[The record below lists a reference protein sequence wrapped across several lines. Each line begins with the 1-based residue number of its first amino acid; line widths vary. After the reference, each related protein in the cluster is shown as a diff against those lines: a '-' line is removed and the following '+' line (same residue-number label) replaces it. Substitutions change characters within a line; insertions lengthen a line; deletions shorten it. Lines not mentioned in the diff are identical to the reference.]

1 MGARRILRAAVVS
14 ALVSGVVLGSA
25 ASAFACGGLV
35 APNGTISLTRTTTLA
50 AYHNGIEHYL
60 TSFSYAGSTKRSIG
74 SITPLPGVP
83 TKVIK
88 GGDWTLQRLEQEVNP
103 PELRF
108 ANVALAAGFAADA
121 EVILRTQVDALN
133 ITVLKGGAVAVGN
146 WAREHGFFLPPDA
159 PEVLDFYAQRSPIFM
174 ATKFNLKRAAEQG
187 IQEGQGTPVHVVIP
201 TPNPWVPLRI
211 LALGRQPQD
220 LIQADVFLLTDRQP
234 ATLPQADPATNNPNQ
249 QGIVQ
254 ERSEWGS
261 NSLLNDLRS
270 DQRSKWIPQTPMWFT
285 YLKIDARASTLIHD
299 LAIDASGYGHP
310 DPVAAGYDLL
320 HQPIPVDAA
329 TSARAILWLGFGVAL
344 VALALRRRIQHA
356 AIQR

>member
-14 ALVSGVVLGSA
+14 TIASGLVLGSA
-25 ASAFACGGLV
+25 ASALACGGLI

-60 TSFSYAGSTKRSIG
+60 TSFSYAGKTNKSIG

-103 PELRF
+103 PVF
-108 ANVALAAGFAADA
+108 ARAALPVRRRVRSRRGGDPG
-121 EVILRTQVDALN
+121 TQVDALN

-187 IQEGQGTPVHVVIP
+187 ILEGQGTPVHVVIP

-211 LALGRQPQD
+211 LTLGRQPQD
-220 LIQADVFLLTDRQP
+220 LVEADVFLLTDRPP
-234 ATLPQADPATNNPNQ
+234 ATLPQAEPATGGDNQ
-249 QGIVQ
+249 QGMVQ

-261 NSLLNDLRS
+261 PSLLNDLRS
-270 DQRSKWIPQTPMWFT
+270 DTRSKWIPNGPMWFT
-285 YLKIDARASTLIHD
+285 YLKIDAPAST
-299 LAIDASGYGHP
+299 
-310 DPVAAGYDLL
+310 
-320 HQPIPVDAA
+320 
-329 TSARAILWLGFGVAL
+329 
-344 VALALRRRIQHA
+344 
-356 AIQR
+356 